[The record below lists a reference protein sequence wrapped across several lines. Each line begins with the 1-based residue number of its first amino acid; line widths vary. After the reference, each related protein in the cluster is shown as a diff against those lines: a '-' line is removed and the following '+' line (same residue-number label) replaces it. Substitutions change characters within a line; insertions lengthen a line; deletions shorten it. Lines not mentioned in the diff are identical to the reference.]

1 MAQAFSVDWKGP
13 EVLRL
18 VEGATGEALGDGA
31 EAIAGQVK
39 RNIAAHKLEKPGGF
53 HKEPGAMQKQINA
66 GVAKRKG
73 GMPPAAFVNLGF
85 PFFQIENGTARSKP
99 TPTIKPAVKQKA
111 DAVLAALK
119 PAASKR
125 GLL

>member
-1 MAQAFSVDWKGP
+1 MAKAFSVEWKGP

-18 VEGATGEALGDGA
+18 MEDATGEALGDGA
-31 EAIAGQVK
+31 EAIAGQVR
-39 RNIAAHKLEKPGGF
+39 RNIAAHKLEKAGGF
-53 HKEPGAMQKQINA
+53 HKTPGAMQKQISA
-66 GVAKRKG
+66 GVAKRKA

-99 TPTIKPAVKQKA
+99 TPTIRPAVKQKA
-111 DAVLAALK
+111 GAVLDALK
-119 PAASKR
+119 PAASQR